1 LRQVVQINSISGL
14 CLTKLDVLDGLETIR
29 ICVGYEESDGTAGS
43 AQFGSQYYSD
53 VKPVYEDVPGWQE
66 STMGA
71 KTLAELPAQARAYIA
86 RVEEAVGAPIDMI
99 STGPD
104 RKETIV
110 LKDPFAD

>member
-1 LRQVVQINSISGL
+1 
-14 CLTKLDVLDGLETIR
+14 
-29 ICVGYEESDGTAGS
+29 
-43 AQFGSQYYSD
+43 
-53 VKPVYEDVPGWQE
+53 
-66 STMGA
+66 MGA
-71 KTLAELPAQARAYIA
+71 KTLSELPAQARAYIA